1 MALPARLF
9 FGGKLG
15 DGSQA
20 MPWIHLADE
29 MRAMK
34 FLLENAQTRGAYN
47 LIAPTP
53 TSSADFL
60 RAVART
66 IHRPFWFH
74 IPKSLLKLML
84 GEMSV
89 LVTEGR
95 YSQPKRLLEQGFEF
109 NFPRIEQALGN
120 LFSK

>member
-1 MALPARLF
+1 
-9 FGGKLG
+9 
-15 DGSQA
+15 